1 MKNFSNTEQVSKV
14 GLEIIGKSLENDRIT
29 CFEILS
35 YAYNTLH
42 YAYVIVIFLMLL
54 TYTIT
59 HILQ

>member
-35 YAYNTLH
+35 YASNILP
-42 YAYVIVIFLMLL
+42 YVSVTMIFIMLM
-54 TYTIT
+54 T
-59 HILQ
+59 